1 MKQEIKAIADA
12 MGHRDWEFMEQYG
25 GMCGAARRSVE
36 LQRLPEA
43 ELTEGVSINDYSTWR
58 ATRFV
63 APDEGLGSRAEDA

>member
-1 MKQEIKAIADA
+1 
-12 MGHRDWEFMEQYG
+12 MEQYG

-58 ATRFV
+58 ATRFA
-63 APDEGLGSRAEDA
+63 APDEGLGNRVEDA